1 MNLEEI
7 KKQAIELK
15 KVQGISHCQA
25 LHVISQNHGFKNYQA
40 LLKANESNID
50 KELEE
55 EEKKSHNDYL
65 EYLESD
71 NYIHE
76 KLFPH
81 IMKSCKLINSKYITH
96 FSLESILYLFKEY
109 IDYKDI
115 SKDEF
120 INLFSAALLNTSL
133 DFGDSIVSIY
143 LKVEYNSTLREFT
156 IEINK

>member
-25 LHVISQNHGFKNYQA
+25 LHAISQTHGFKNYQA

-55 EEKKSHNDYL
+55 EEKKLHNDYL
-65 EYLESD
+65 EYLQSD
-71 NYIHE
+71 IYFHE

-81 IMKSCKLINSKYITH
+81 IMKNCKLINSKYISN

-109 IDYKDI
+109 IDYKNI

-120 INLFSAALLNTSL
+120 IKLFSTTLLNTSL
-133 DFGDSIVSIY
+133 EFEDSIVSIY
-143 LKVEYNSTLREFT
+143 LKVEYNSALKEFT